1 MDTMAIASAPAE
13 PTSPFAVPAWRIGVA
28 ARVIDS
34 LAVWALL
41 VALGYVVYDETGS
54 ATAVAVLTVAARIPG
69 VVLATHSGALADA
82 IDVRVITRRLALLQ
96 ALPALALA
104 AFAWDGHLQAGL
116 GYGGVFSISLLA
128 AVIGPGMQLEIGST
142 LPAQL
147 RRRGRAL
154 SNASGYAAGVVGA
167 AGGGALVAA
176 DGPRFVFVLG
186 ALCAVAVALVFAR
199 FPAPDRPRIAHRPVR
214 HTLQRVPTPAWLL
227 VAATVVIAFV
237 LEPLTHLAP
246 VIARRHGDS
255 AGLLG
260 LYVGAIALGALI
272 GGLTMR
278 ACEDRALPVRRAL
291 PPAMAVAGLALLGL
305 AAWPNLA
312 LALATMVL
320 AGACWEI
327 CALETLFGVLP
338 HAPEK
343 RVGLQIGVWSA
354 ATATGAVLGTL
365 VLGWTMDHVG
375 VDTSLL
381 VCAGLLLAIALAATL
396 QQWLTA
402 RGAGNDPAVVTPSA

>member
-1 MDTMAIASAPAE
+1 MATAAPVAHE
-13 PTSPFAVPAWRIGVA
+13 PSTPFAVPAWRLGVC

-34 LAVWALL
+34 LGVWALL

-69 VVLATHSGALADA
+69 VVLAAHSGALADA
-82 IDVRVITRRLALLQ
+82 LDVRVLTRRLVLLQ
-96 ALPALALA
+96 AVPAAALA
-104 AFAWDGHLQAGL
+104 ALAWDGHLQPAFA
-116 GYGGVFSISLLA
+116 YAGVFAISLLA
-128 AVIGPGMQLEIGST
+128 AVVGPGMQLEIGAT
-142 LPAQL
+142 LPQGL

-154 SNASGYAAGVVGA
+154 SNASGYAAGVIGA
-167 AGGGALVAA
+167 TGGGALVAA
-176 DGPRFVFVLG
+176 DGPRLVLVLA
-186 ALCAVAVALVFAR
+186 ALCAVGVAAVFAR
-199 FPAPDRPRIAHRPVR
+199 FPAPDRPRIPHRPVR
-214 HTLQRVPTPAWLL
+214 HTLQRVPPPAWMLVGVTLL
-227 VAATVVIAFV
+227 IAFV

-260 LYVGAIALGALI
+260 LYVGAIALGAML

-278 ACEDRALPVRRAL
+278 ACEERALPVRRAL
-291 PPAMAVAGLALLGL
+291 PPAMAVAALALIGL

-338 HAPEK
+338 HAPER
-343 RVGLQIGVWSA
+343 RVGLQIGVWSS
-354 ATATGAVLGTL
+354 ATAAGAVLGTL

-381 VCAGLLLAIALAATL
+381 VCAGLLLCLALARAL
-396 QQWLTA
+396 QQRLA
-402 RGAGNDPAVVTPSA
+402 D

>member
-1 MDTMAIASAPAE
+1 MALAPA
-13 PTSPFAVPAWRIGVA
+13 PTQPTTPFAVAAWRVGVV

-41 VALGYVVYDETGS
+41 VALGYVVYDQTGS
-54 ATAVAVLTVAARIPG
+54 ATAVAVLTVAGRLPG
-69 VVLATHSGALADA
+69 VVLAAHAGALADA
-82 IDVRVITRRLALLQ
+82 IDVRLVTRRLALAQ
-96 ALPALALA
+96 ALPAAALA
-104 AFAWDGHLQAGL
+104 AIAWDGAVRPGVA
-116 GYGGVFSISLLA
+116 YAGVFCISLLA
-128 AVIGPGMQLEIGST
+128 AVMGPSMQVEIGSV
-142 LPAQL
+142 LPMEL

-154 SNASGYAAGVVGA
+154 SNAFGYAAGVVGA

-176 DGPRFVFVLG
+176 DGPRFVFVLC
-186 ALCAVAVALVFAR
+186 ALCAVGVAMVFAR
-199 FPAPDRPRIAHRPVR
+199 FAAPERPLLPHRPVR
-214 HTLQRVPTPAWLL
+214 HSLQRLPAPAWLL
-227 VAATVVIAFV
+227 VAVTVLIASV

-260 LYVGAIALGALI
+260 VYVGAIAFGALV
-272 GGLTMR
+272 GGLTVR

-291 PPAMAVAGLALLGL
+291 PPALAVAALSLIGLV
-305 AAWPNLA
+305 AWPDLP
-312 LALATMVL
+312 LALATMAV

-343 RVGLQIGVWSA
+343 RVGLQIGLWSSA
-354 ATATGAVLGTL
+354 AAAGAVLGTL
-365 VLGWTMDHVG
+365 VLGWAMDHIG

-381 VCAGLLLAIALAATL
+381 LCAGLLLAVAAAGAL
-396 QQWLTA
+396 QQRA
-402 RGAGNDPAVVTPSA
+402 AGRI

>member
-1 MDTMAIASAPAE
+1 MATAAPSTAPA
-13 PTSPFAVPAWRIGVA
+13 PTTPFAVGAWRLGVC

-41 VALGYVVYDETGS
+41 VALGYVVYDQTGS

-69 VVLATHSGALADA
+69 VVLAAHSGALADA
-82 IDVRVITRRLALLQ
+82 LDVRLITRRLALVQ
-96 ALPALALA
+96 ALPAAALA
-104 AFAWDGHLQAGL
+104 VIAWDGDLRPGVA
-116 GYGGVFSISLLA
+116 YAGVFCISLVA
-128 AVIGPGMQLEIGST
+128 AVMGPGMQIEIGST
-142 LPAQL
+142 LPQEL

-154 SNASGYAAGVVGA
+154 SNAFGYAAGVVGA

-176 DGPRFVFVLG
+176 DGPRLVLVLT
-186 ALCAVAVALVFAR
+186 ALCAIAVAVVFAR
-199 FPAPDRPRIAHRPVR
+199 FPAPDRPLLPHRPVR
-214 HTLQRVPTPAWLL
+214 STLQRVPSPAWLL
-227 VAATVVIAFV
+227 VAITLVIAFV

-255 AGLLG
+255 ASLLG
-260 LYVGAIALGALI
+260 FYVGAIALGAMI

-278 ACEDRALPVRRAL
+278 ACEERALPVRWAL
-291 PPAMAVAGLALLGL
+291 PPAMAVAGLALVGL
-305 AAWPNLA
+305 AAWPSFA

-338 HAPEK
+338 HAPER
-343 RVGLQIGVWSA
+343 RVGLQIGIWSA
-354 ATATGAVLGTL
+354 ATSAGAVLGTL

-381 VCAGLLLAIALAATL
+381 VCAGLLLALA
-396 QQWLTA
+396 LTA
-402 RGAGNDPAVVTPSA
+402 LLQGWLARAEVSPSA

>member
-1 MDTMAIASAPAE
+1 MAATAPA
-13 PTSPFAVPAWRIGVA
+13 PTAPATPFAVPAWRVGVA

-82 IDVRVITRRLALLQ
+82 LDVRRLTRRLALLQ
-96 ALPALALA
+96 AIPAAALA
-104 AFAWDGHLQAGL
+104 AFAWDGRLEPGVA
-116 GYGGVFSISLLA
+116 YAGVFCISLFA
-128 AVIGPGMQLEIGST
+128 AVMGPGMQLEIGST
-142 LPAQL
+142 LPLEL

-154 SNASGYAAGVVGA
+154 SNAFGYAAGVVGA

-176 DGPRFVFVLG
+176 DGPRFVMVLT
-186 ALCAVAVALVFAR
+186 ALCAVGVAIVFAR
-199 FPAPDRPRIAHRPVR
+199 FPAPDRPRIPHRPVR

-227 VAATVVIAFV
+227 VGATLVIAFV

-260 LYVGAIALGALI
+260 LYVGAIALGAMI

-278 ACEDRALPVRRAL
+278 ACEERALPVRRAL
-291 PPAMAVAGLALLGL
+291 PPAMAVAALALIGL

-338 HAPEK
+338 HAPER
-343 RVGLQIGVWSA
+343 RVGLQIGIWSA
-354 ATATGAVLGTL
+354 ATAAGAVLGTL

-375 VDTSLL
+375 VDISLL
-381 VCAGLLLAIALAATL
+381 VCAGLLLALAIASTL
-396 QQWLTA
+396 QQWLA
-402 RGAGNDPAVVTPSA
+402 RAERDLASA